1 MAIKV
6 TDTAG
11 VQRTLPEVSEAGAR
25 IDTKVSEEAARA
37 KAAEEAAVA
46 AVNSEKSNRESE
58 ITRVEGLISS
68 EASRAQGVESGHATR
83 ISAIEKKIPVQAS
96 ETNQLADKDFVN
108 STINSSAAFFRGAYE
123 TKAALDQWQTAN
135 PGVATNN
142 DYAYVSADETH
153 NNEAWRYI
161 YVDDGETVGWQPQF
175 RVNETPFTEAQLKAI
190 NSGITSDL
198 TAKITAN
205 ETAISE
211 EAARAQAAESDLSD
225 TLDTTRDAVVEVAAK
240 LNKIENGTATVPNAS
255 VAAKLGTATKGST
268 TKPIYLNEG
277 VPAECSRT
285 IPAINM
291 NGSST
296 TSATFYAPTSPGTA
310 GQVLISNGSGAPSW
324 GIIVFTHTDLTEEDW

>member
-11 VQRTLPEVSEAGAR
+11 VQRTLPEVSEVGAR
-25 IDTKVSEEAARA
+25 IDTKVSDEATRA
-37 KAAEEAAVA
+37 QAAEEAAVDA
-46 AVNSEKSNRESE
+46 INSEKTTRKNE
-58 ITRVEGLISS
+58 ITRVEGLVST
-68 EASRAQGVESGHATR
+68 EASRAQGVESGHETR

-175 RVNETPFTEAQLKAI
+175 RVNETPFTEAQLKAL
-190 NSGITSDL
+190 NSGITSGL
-198 TAKITAN
+198 TAKITEN

-225 TLDTTRDAVVEVAAK
+225 TLNTTRDAVVTVATK
-240 LNKIENGTATVPNAS
+240 VNNIEKGTTAIPKAS
-255 VAAKLGTATKGST
+255 VAEKLGTATKGSSIN
-268 TKPIYLNEG
+268 PIYLNAG
-277 VPAECSRT
+277 TPTACTRT
-285 IPAINM
+285 IPAIFM

-296 TSATFYAPTSPGTA
+296 TSATFYAPTSA
-310 GQVLISNGSGAPSW
+310 GKAGEVLISNGTGAPSW
-324 GIIVFTHTDLTEEDW
+324 GIIVFTHTDLKEEDW

>member
-46 AVNSEKSNRESE
+46 AVNSEKTNRESE

-68 EASRAQGVESGHATR
+68 EETRAQGVESWHATR
-83 ISAIEKKIPVQAS
+83 ISAIEKKIPTQAS

-108 STINSSAAFFRGAYE
+108 STINSSAAFFRGAYD
-123 TKAALDQWQTAN
+123 TKALLDQWQTAN

-153 NNEAWRYI
+153 DGEAWRYI
-161 YVDDGETVGWQPQF
+161 YVDDGVTVGWQAQF

-225 TLDTTRDAVVEVAAK
+225 TLDTTRDAVVEVAGK
-240 LNKIENGTATVPNAS
+240 VNNIENGTATVPNAS
-255 VAAKLGTATKGST
+255 VAVKLGTETKGST
-268 TKPIYLNEG
+268 TQPIYLNGG
-277 VPAECSRT
+277 VPTACSRT